1 MAVNAVAHT
10 GPYGKCTAYEPTDTY
25 VQVHCRYNNRVPNLW
40 YFTDQGW
47 IYSGYFSRSY
57 SSVPYCSIL

>member
-1 MAVNAVAHT
+1 MAANAVAHT
-10 GPYGKCTAYEPTDTY
+10 GPYGKCSAYETTSTY

-57 SSVPYCSIL
+57 SVPTCSILG